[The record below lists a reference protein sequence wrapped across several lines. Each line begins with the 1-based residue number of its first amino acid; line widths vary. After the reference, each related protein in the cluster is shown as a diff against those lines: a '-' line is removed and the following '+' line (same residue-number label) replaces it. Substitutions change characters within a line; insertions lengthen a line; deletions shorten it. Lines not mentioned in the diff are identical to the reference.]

1 MRVTH
6 TGTLQNVPSA
16 SEESPEGAS
25 VLAVEEVEV
34 MLVVFGG
41 GEAGGIDGGGV
52 DGGGPIGSRLAFIS
66 VLVLSCG

>member
-1 MRVTH
+1 MSVTH

-25 VLAVEEVEV
+25 VLAVEEV

>member
-6 TGTLQNVPSA
+6 TGTLQKAPFA
-16 SEESPEGAS
+16 SEGSPEGAS
-25 VLAVEEVEV
+25 AVAVEEVV

-41 GEAGGIDGGGV
+41 GEAGGIGGGGV